1 MGFQDSGS
9 GNGWTGD
16 KEMIGIL
23 SSCGSEQ
30 HLIEPVIDELNKLDM
45 DPWIIGIPQNDI
57 TGSYNKV
64 NSTLN
69 DGTGYPNVK
78 FILAFADR
86 PEQMGGVLAAF
97 HNRIPIGHL
106 YAGDQNTIATFDDI
120 HRHAITLYS
129 QIQFCSND
137 ESMATVR
144 RMMRDAGIPSNA
156 HTVGATHFDGINPE
170 EIKNKYRDR
179 KFNFPNEK
187 GGFILVSINS
197 ETYGDDKRLIAEVLD
212 KASFYRSLKF
222 VQIRGNGDDHVDNT
236 IFTRL
241 ETESVD
247 VIYLDRCKHDL
258 YLYLMMNCRAFITNS
273 SAAIYEAPH
282 LLRADQIV
290 MVGLRNKGRTPLP
303 IFAHDGMASN
313 RIANLIKRFLDETL

>member
-23 SSCGSEQ
+23 SSCSSEQ
-30 HLIEPVIDELNKLDM
+30 HLIEPVIDELNKLDI

-69 DGTGYPNVK
+69 DGTGYPKVK
-78 FILAFADR
+78 FILAVADR

-106 YAGDQNTIATFDDI
+106 YAGDHNTVATFDDI

-129 QIQFCSND
+129 RIQFCSSD
-137 ESMATVR
+137 ESKANVH
-144 RMMRDAGIPSNA
+144 RMMREAGLEPCA

-170 EIKNKYRDR
+170 VIKNKYRDY

-187 GGFILVSINS
+187 GGFVLVSINS

-212 KASFYRSLKF
+212 KAKQYRNKVF
-222 VQIRGNGDDHVDNT
+222 VQVRGNGDDHVDNT

-241 ETESVD
+241 DTQSVD
-247 VIYLDRCKHDL
+247 VFYLDRGKHDQ
-258 YLYLMMNCRAFITNS
+258 YLYLMMNCLAFITNS

-282 LLRADQIV
+282 LLRQDQIV
-290 MVGLRNKGRTPLP
+290 MVGLRNNGRTPVP
-303 IFAHDGMASN
+303 EEAHDGKASN
-313 RIANLIKRFLDETL
+313 RIANLIKRVLDEAR

>member
-1 MGFQDSGS
+1 
-9 GNGWTGD
+9 
-16 KEMIGIL
+16 MIGIL
-23 SSCGSEQ
+23 SSCSSEQ

-64 NSTLN
+64 NSTLK
-69 DGTGYPNVK
+69 DSKFK
-78 FILAFADR
+78 FILAVADR

-97 HNRIPIGHL
+97 QNRILVGHL
-106 YAGDQNTIATFDDI
+106 YAGDRNTVATFDDI

-129 QIQFCSND
+129 QIQFCSSD
-137 ESMATVR
+137 ESTATVR
-144 RMMRDAGIPSNA
+144 KMMRDAGLSPNA

-170 EIKNKYRDR
+170 VIKNKYRDY

-187 GGFILVSINS
+187 GGFVLVSINS

-212 KASFYRSLKF
+212 KASLYKNYKF
-222 VQIRGNGDDHVDNT
+222 VQVRGNGDDHVDNT

-241 ETESVD
+241 DTESVD
-247 VIYLDRCKHDL
+247 VIYLDRCQHDL
-258 YLYLMMNCRAFITNS
+258 YLYLMMNCLAFITNS

-282 LLRADQIV
+282 LLREDQIV
-290 MVGLRNKGRTPLP
+290 MVGLRNQGRTPVP
-303 IFAHDGMASN
+303 IFADDRQASN
-313 RIANLIKRFLDETL
+313 KIAHLIKRFLDETL